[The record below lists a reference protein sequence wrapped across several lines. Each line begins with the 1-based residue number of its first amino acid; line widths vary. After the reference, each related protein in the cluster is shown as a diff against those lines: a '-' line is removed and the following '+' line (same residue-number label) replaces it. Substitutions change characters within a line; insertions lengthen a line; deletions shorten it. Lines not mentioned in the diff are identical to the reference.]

1 MYKTNNN
8 KLNKIQMTNRI
19 LNLKRKLITNIYYYD
34 K

>member
-8 KLNKIQMTNRI
+8 KLNKIQMINRI
-19 LNLKRKLITNIYYYD
+19 LYLKRKLITNIYYYD